1 MWFIILTVIAVAI
14 VLMYCFTDFP
24 ISPVQ
29 AFLFLLAY
37 IYCCKVEIESI
48 IMKRKLKNDEKKDS
62 LKEFEKEIIHL
73 SLDELNKFHQKIADQ
88 GPDERIDIVERR
100 IDKLIEEK
108 LKDSPAEELNKQ
120 LEQEFKLKK
129 HTKALVAK
137 VFCALLLIVTFL
149 SYFKR
154 MEQYESFRGF
164 CIGGAAILYNFVC
177 IAESRF
183 SFFGDLYHKNAYP
196 AKYWLS
202 ICALFIL
209 GAFSI
214 IIFGVYGT

>member
-1 MWFIILTVIAVAI
+1 MWFIILTVIAVVI
-14 VLMYCFTDFP
+14 VVMYCFTDFP
-24 ISPVQ
+24 ISPVH

-73 SLDELNKFHQKIADQ
+73 SLDELNELHQKIADQ

-100 IDKLIEEK
+100 IDELIEEK

-120 LEQEFKLKK
+120 LEQEYKLKK

-137 VFCALLLIVTFL
+137 VFSTLLLTVAFL

-154 MEQYESFRGF
+154 KEPYESFRGF
-164 CIGGAAILYNFVC
+164 CIGGATILYGFIC

-183 SFFGDLYHKNAYP
+183 SFLGDLYHKKAYP
-196 AKYWLS
+196 VKFWLS
-202 ICALFIL
+202 ICSLFIL

-214 IIFGVYGT
+214 IVFGVYGT